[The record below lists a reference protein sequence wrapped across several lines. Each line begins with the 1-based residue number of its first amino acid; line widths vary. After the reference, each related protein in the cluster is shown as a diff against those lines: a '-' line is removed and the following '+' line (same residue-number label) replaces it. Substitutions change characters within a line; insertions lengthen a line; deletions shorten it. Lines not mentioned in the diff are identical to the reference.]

1 MRLKLDYLSDHLKS
15 VRNIFAE
22 ARHGGMV
29 LDSENAEQLVQRL
42 DELAGM
48 ARRLEQEISR
58 REWNDRAAAD
68 RLALINEQS
77 AAVLSAMRD
86 VGRPQGGGVIIP
98 FPGGDRS

>member
-1 MRLKLDYLSDHLKS
+1 MRLQLDYLSDHLKS
-15 VRNIFAE
+15 VRNMFAE

-29 LDSENAEQLVQRL
+29 LDSESAEQLVQRL

-58 REWNDRAAAD
+58 REWNDRAVAE
-68 RLALINEQS
+68 RLGLVNEQS
-77 AAVLSAMRD
+77 AAVLAAMRD
-86 VGRPQGGGVIIP
+86 VGRPQGGGVVIP

>member
-15 VRNIFAE
+15 VRNLFAD

-29 LDSENAEQLVQRL
+29 LDSESAEQLVQRL

-68 RLALINEQS
+68 RLALINERS
-77 AAVLSAMRD
+77 AAVLAAMRD
-86 VGRPQGGGVIIP
+86 IGRPQGGGGGVP
-98 FPGGDRS
+98 FPGGGRS